1 MTDLSVILPCFNAG
15 ATLPRALERLFA
27 QDLPA
32 GTFEIVVVD
41 DGSTDGTAGVAHA
54 ARGPVP
60 VRVVS
65 QPNRGLAAAR
75 NAGAAT
81 AGGEVL
87 LFLDPDV
94 WAERALVAAH
104 LRHYPNRKGL
114 LAVQGRTSADPA
126 TLSTPFMRASHLM
139 PDLTIR
145 RREDLAPFHVAGRNF
160 SVSRQGFTA
169 AGGFDE
175 GFAGYGW
182 EDIEFALRFKRRGGR
197 IILEPE
203 ARGLHHHHLSVEQA
217 ARRQYH
223 AGRGAVYFWRRHG
236 RATWLGLQLELH
248 PAVLPLKRLVYR
260 TGAVGAFVR
269 RLRPWAE
276 GGNHLWLCNECYN
289 YLLWEA
295 YYAGVFEALAAPY
308 APARGSTSRR

>member
-1 MTDLSVILPCFNAG
+1 MTDVSVVLPCLNAE
-15 ATLPRALERLFA
+15 ATLARALDALFV
-27 QDLPA
+27 QDLPG
-32 GTFEIVVVD
+32 GTFEVIVVD
-41 DGSTDGTAGVAHA
+41 DGSTDATGGVARS
-54 ARGPVP
+54 ARGPIA

-75 NAGAAT
+75 NAGAAA
-81 AGGEVL
+81 AGGAVL

-94 WAERALVAAH
+94 WAERGLLAAH
-104 LRHYPNRKGL
+104 LRHYRNGERL
-114 LAVQGRTSADPA
+114 LAVQGRTPADRA
-126 TLSTPFMRASHLM
+126 TLSTPFMRTSNMM

-145 RREDLAPFHVAGRNF
+145 RRDDLAPFHVAGRNF
-160 SVSRQGFTA
+160 SVTREGFTA

-182 EDIEFALRFKRRGGR
+182 EDIEFALRFKERGGR

-203 ARGLHHHHLSVEQA
+203 ARGRHHHPLSVEQA
-217 ARRQYH
+217 ARRQYY
-223 AGRGAVYFWRRHG
+223 AGRGAVYFWRKHG

-248 PAVLPLKRLVYR
+248 AALLPLKRLVYR
-260 TGAVGAFVR
+260 TGAVGALIR

-276 GGNHLWLCNECYN
+276 HGNHLWLCNECYN

-295 YYAGVFEALAAPY
+295 YYAGVFEALAEGP
-308 APARGSTSRR
+308 